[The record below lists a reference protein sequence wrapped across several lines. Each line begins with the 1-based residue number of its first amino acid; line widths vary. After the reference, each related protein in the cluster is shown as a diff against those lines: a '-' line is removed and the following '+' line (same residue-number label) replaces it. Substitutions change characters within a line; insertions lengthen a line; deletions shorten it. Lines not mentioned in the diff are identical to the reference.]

1 MDPHDGHMA
10 INVSVQLEE
19 MFFGIWSNRV
29 AADTEGDISMDEP
42 LMLKKMQ
49 QSVDEDD
56 QGEEV

>member
-1 MDPHDGHMA
+1 MMA
-10 INVSVQLEE
+10 TWLLMCQFNLKKCFLV
-19 MFFGIWSNRV
+19 FGATNRV